1 MSASGEFNQN
11 PNLTDRV
18 GAMSFAQADAF
29 EDANEERVAA
39 PFQIPVREEPNHSG
53 GAQQHPQRLS
63 QRRGSAAEP
72 QTVPS
77 SQENDVKTKLLSQLS

>member
-39 PFQIPVREEPNHSG
+39 PFQIPVKEEPNHSSG
-53 GAQQHPQRLS
+53 TQ
-63 QRRGSAAEP
+63 
-72 QTVPS
+72 
-77 SQENDVKTKLLSQLS
+77 